1 MENWYLINKPENYN
15 IIKDNENLTSFQKI
29 LLANRD
35 IVDEYKINSIFN
47 SSLNNLH
54 SSLKMKD
61 MKKGVDILLDSMMKG
76 EKILISG
83 DYDQD
88 GVAATV
94 ILYKGLNLFY
104 DNISYAIPDRI
115 EDGYGLNKN
124 IVDDCIENDIR
135 LIITCDNG
143 IAAFEAIEYAR
154 ENGIRVIVTDH
165 HEVLNIDGKDVLPNA
180 NAVINPHRMDDDYPF
195 DGICGAVVAYKFID
209 AIIELYGSSLG
220 IKKQSIYFLLQYA
233 MLGTVCDMMKI
244 VDENRIIVVEGLKII
259 NQTKNLGIKSLLR
272 EINWQKEVDIYTVGF
287 LIGPIINA
295 SGRIYTAKLGVELF
309 LTNNEEEAM
318 TYSKTLVELNNERK
332 EMTQKSVE
340 VAIEKIEYENIHKND
355 IIIVYD
361 SSIHESICGLVA
373 GRIKDRYNK
382 PTLVLTDSSTDG
394 IIKGSGRSINAYN
407 MFEHFNKFRDDFV
420 AFGGHAMAC
429 GLSIEKI
436 KLDEFNKNIQ
446 EDSGLSE
453 DDFRKI
459 IDLDYGLNF
468 NNINKNLINQINAL
482 KPYGYG
488 FTEPIFASK
497 NVILKDVFI
506 LGKDK
511 NVLKFNFD
519 QNGENLQAI
528 SFRIDDILDKLDIS
542 IDEIYKIKDKKYDI
556 VYKIGENTFNGYT
569 NIQLNLISMR

>member
-47 SSLNNLH
+47 SSVDNLH

-61 MKKGVDILLDSMMKG
+61 MKKGVDILLDSMMKE

-165 HEVLNIDGKDVLPNA
+165 HEVVNIDGKDVLPNA
-180 NAVINPHRMDDDYPF
+180 DAVINPHRMDDDYPF

-272 EINWQKEVDIYTVGF
+272 EINWQKDVDIYTVGF

-309 LTNNEEEAM
+309 LTNDEEEAM

-361 SSIHESICGLVA
+361 SNIHESICGLVA

-382 PTLVLTDSSTDG
+382 PTLVLTDSSNYG

-429 GLSIEKI
+429 GLSIEKT
-436 KLDEFNKNIQ
+436 KLDKFNKNIQ
-446 EDSGLSE
+446 EDSGLVE
-453 DDFRKI
+453 EDFRKI

-468 NNINKNLINQINAL
+468 NNINKKLINQINAL

-488 FTEPIFASK
+488 FAEPIFASK
-497 NVILKDVFI
+497 NVIVKDVFI

-511 NVLKFNFD
+511 NVLKFNFE

-528 SFRIDDILDKLDIS
+528 SFRIDDIIDKLKIS
-542 IDEIYKIKDKKYDI
+542 INEIYNIKNKEYDI

>member
-569 NIQLNLISMR
+569 NIQLKLISMR

>member
-47 SSLNNLH
+47 SSVDNLH

-61 MKKGVDILLDSMMKG
+61 MKKGVDILLDSMMKE

-165 HEVLNIDGKDVLPNA
+165 HEVVNIDGKDVLPNA
-180 NAVINPHRMDDDYPF
+180 DAVINPHRMDDDYPF

-272 EINWQKEVDIYTVGF
+272 EINWQKDVDIYTVGF

-295 SGRIYTAKLGVELF
+295 SGRIYTAKLGVELL
-309 LTNNEEEAM
+309 LTNDEEEAM

-382 PTLVLTDSSTDG
+382 PTLVLTDSSNDG

-429 GLSIEKI
+429 GLSIEKT
-436 KLDEFNKNIQ
+436 KLDKFNKNIQ
-446 EDSGLSE
+446 EDSGLVE
-453 DDFRKI
+453 EDFRKI

-488 FTEPIFASK
+488 FAEPIFASK
-497 NVILKDVFI
+497 NVIVKDVFI

-511 NVLKFNFD
+511 NVLKFNFE

-528 SFRIDDILDKLDIS
+528 SFRIDDIIDKLKIS
-542 IDEIYKIKDKKYDI
+542 INEIYNIKNKEYDI